1 MIRQVIVVEGKSDIA
16 RVKQAVEADI
26 IATGGFALRSAVIED
41 IRTAYKKRG
50 IIILTDPDG
59 PGERIRARLTSLF
72 PEALH
77 AFVPKA

>member
-41 IRTAYKKRG
+41 IRTAYKKEG
-50 IIILTDPDG
+50 
-59 PGERIRARLTSLF
+59 S
-72 PEALH
+72 
-77 AFVPKA
+77 